1 MKLLGHGALIGALV
15 LAIGYG
21 GANAAEQADPAD
33 GTPVIESLRDYNK
46 SMLNTWAERLI
57 NYGKNLISSKDK
69 SASAAKKSQPHI
81 TMGPDLKALR
91 DDFNAKVGTVRLLF
105 IVGPTCGM
113 CLFGMERID
122 EALLADNDDP
132 RLHTFVV
139 HVPAL
144 GAKER
149 DVAPATQFL
158 TGRNVTHYWEDSGII
173 GSHYEKVLDMS
184 RYCWDTWMVFGP
196 GARWDGDLPPKP
208 VFWIRPMT
216 DPVRFTKEVREQLAT
231 L

>member
-1 MKLLGHGALIGALV
+1 MKILGQGARILSLV

-21 GANAAEQADPAD
+21 AASAAEQADPGDDA
-33 GTPVIESLRDYNK
+33 PVTESLREYNK
-46 SMLNTWAERLI
+46 SMLNTWAEGLI
-57 NYGKNLISSKDK
+57 NYGKNLISWKDK
-69 SASAAKKSQPHI
+69 STAAKIIRPHV
-81 TMGPDLKALR
+81 TMGSDLKALR

-113 CLFGMERID
+113 CLVGMERID

-132 RLHTFVV
+132 RLNTFVV

-144 GAKER
+144 GAKEK

-158 TGRNVTHYWEDSGII
+158 TGRNVTHYWEDTGII
-173 GSHYEKVLDMS
+173 GSRYEKVLNMS

-196 GARWDGDLPPKP
+196 DARWDGDMPPKP
-208 VFWIRPMT
+208 EFWIRPMS
-216 DPVRFTKEVREQLAT
+216 DPVRFAKEVRERLAT